1 MGAPNRSSTSCA
13 PFAKLGDMIQ
23 IHRLE
28 GFYWVARTE
37 GYARAARAFPYPIT
51 QPAVHQQVKKLE
63 GELGVTLFERIGK
76 DRMAL
81 TPAGSR
87 LYEFVR
93 PFFEQLPGLVRS
105 LEEGAYGGELRIRTA
120 GLLLRSLMPGWLK
133 RLHRTHPKVQI
144 ILEETP
150 TPALDEL
157 RRGEADLVVDHIPK
171 IPDDVATLKVAT
183 LRPFIVIPRSH
194 ALASKKR
201 IALSALADD
210 TFITYSPGLLA
221 HDLQLQALGLQGI
234 SPPRR
239 LSASTA
245 DGIMGFVESGLGWSL
260 VPSLEPDGPKSKGM
274 AVRPLTSPKV
284 EFPVV
289 AAWRKDTP
297 ENPLLD
303 AALESAPRG

>member
-1 MGAPNRSSTSCA
+1 
-13 PFAKLGDMIQ
+13 MIQ

-87 LYEFVR
+87 LYGFVC

-105 LEEGAYGGELRIRTA
+105 LNEGDYGGELRIRTA

-133 RLHRTHPKVQI
+133 RLHRIHPKVQI

-150 TPALDEL
+150 VPALEEL
-157 RRGEADLVVDHIPK
+157 RRGETDLVVDHLPK
-171 IPDDVATLKVAT
+171 IPDYVATLKVAT
-183 LRPFIVIPRSH
+183 LRPFIVLPRSH
-194 ALASKKR
+194 PLASRKR
-201 IALSALADD
+201 ISLSALADD
-210 TFITYSPGLLA
+210 TFITYSPGLLG
-221 HDLQLQALGLQGI
+221 HELQLQALGLHGI

-239 LSASTA
+239 LSASSA
-245 DGIMGFVESGLGWSL
+245 DGILGFVESGLGWSL
-260 VPSLEPDGPKSKGM
+260 VPSLDPDGPRSKGM
-274 AVRPLTSPKV
+274 TVRPLISPKV

-303 AALESAPRG
+303 AALQSAPRD